1 MKMALIGGG
10 GVRTVFFCQS
20 LAKYAEKAGIDE
32 LRLMDSDAEKLH
44 IFGNIAKYAVR
55 ETQKLKVVL
64 TNSVED
70 AVIDVDYVVT
80 AIRVGGDEGRVKDE
94 RTALKLGVIGQ
105 ETTGAGGFA
114 YALRTIPVMLEYMK
128 IIREKSNHATV
139 FNFTNPAGLVTQALY
154 EAGYDNTIGIC
165 DNATGV
171 KIELAEALQ
180 VDAKDLFIRLYGLNH
195 LTWADQVTLN
205 GTDILD
211 ELMKHEDFIQN
222 YHDFLYYDRDLIR
235 QLHALP
241 NGYLYYYYH
250 RERALSNI
258 LKAPMTRGETILK
271 LNQEMI
277 KSLREIDVEKNPQ
290 KAYEIFNHI
299 MNVRNDNY
307 MSIELGGQKVKRISL
322 DLKNLGIQDLDHHDG
337 KIEVLEGYAGVA
349 LNYIEAKTNNHVIDL
364 ALNVPNGNA
373 IDFMK
378 ADDIVEVTCLVDQD
392 GAKPVKI
399 QDVPEAN
406 RLLMQQVKLYE
417 RLTVQAVKEK
427 SLEVAVM
434 ALMEHP
440 LVGSYSL
447 AKQLV
452 KNYQQVHKEYLG
464 DWK

>member
-32 LRLMDSDAEKLH
+32 LRLMDTDAEKLH

-55 ETQKLKVVL
+55 ETEYLNIVL

-70 AVIDVDYVVT
+70 AVKDVDYVVT

-94 RTALKLGVIGQ
+94 RTALDLGVIGQ
-105 ETTGAGGFA
+105 ETTGAGGFS
-114 YALRTIPVMLEYMK
+114 YALRTIPVMKEYMR
-128 IIREKSNHATV
+128 IINEKSNHAMV

-154 EAGYDNTIGIC
+154 DAGFDNTIGIC

-171 KIELAEALQ
+171 KIELAKALE
-180 VDAKDLFIRLYGLNH
+180 VNASELFIRLYGLNH
-195 LTWADQVTLN
+195 LTWADQIRLN
-205 GTDILD
+205 GTDIF
-211 ELMKHEDFIQN
+211 ETLMANEDFIGH

-235 QLHALP
+235 QIHAIP

-250 RERALSNI
+250 RERALNNI

-271 LNQEMI
+271 LNREMLER
-277 KSLREIDVEKNPQ
+277 LREVDVEKNPQ
-290 KAYEIFNHI
+290 EAFRIYNET
-299 MNVRNDNY
+299 MDARNDAY
-307 MSIELGGQKVKRISL
+307 MSVELGGQHVKRIPL
-322 DLKNLGIQDLDHHDG
+322 DLEHLGINGIHENSG
-337 KIEVLEGYAGVA
+337 KIELLEGYAGVA
-349 LNYIEAKTNNHVIDL
+349 LNYIDAKKNNLPIDL
-364 ALNVPNGNA
+364 AINVPNNGA

-378 ADDIVEVTCLVDQD
+378 DDDIIEITCNVDAQ

-399 QDVPEAN
+399 TEVPEAN

-417 RLTVQAVKEK
+417 RRTVQAVKEK
-427 SLEVAVM
+427 SLELAYM
-434 ALMEHP
+434 ALMAHP

-447 AKQLV
+447 AKQLMQD
-452 KNYQQVHKEYLG
+452 YQKVHREYLG